1 MATLTAS
8 NITDKVAVNRPT
20 VLSVRVCEPTE
31 SMEDRRAVFP
41 VDRRRRILQ
50 QVAEQQTIRIGE
62 LARELGVSEMT
73 IRRDISR
80 LEQDG
85 FLRHTYGGATAH
97 LTKSIEL
104 AFNARALEH
113 TLEKRLIGKR
123 AADDLAGTPVLY
135 VGPGTTTEQFSL
147 FLARMAGQQVITA
160 SLPVA
165 SLLGSRPAGNAGR
178 GGASARAS
186 TVIAL
191 GGTVRE
197 EELACVGP
205 IAAAA
210 LARYHADVAAAF
222 GVTELEDDLA
232 DVNRAA
238 IANSDRLVVLA
249 DGSKIGASAHA
260 IVAPARAIS
269 TLVTSAGAPAGELAA
284 LRDAGVEVVVATERS
299 RSGRRAAVLA
309 GPAGTAAAK
318 DDETPDAIHFP
329 QRDGLASNGRES
341 DW

>member
-1 MATLTAS
+1 MPTPRGPGRCSCGRKAADRCGLLCSSCAPPARHQGVVAARRIFRPEQPGYPTGKTARVMATLTAS
-8 NITDKVAVNRPT
+8 NITDKVAVNRATLPG
-20 VLSVRVCEPTE
+20 VRVCEPTE
-31 SMEDRRAVFP
+31 TMEDRGAVFP

-113 TLEKRLIGKR
+113 TLEKRLIGMR
-123 AADDLAGTPVLY
+123 AADDLAGTRVLY

-147 FLARMAGQQVITA
+147 FLARIAGQQVITA

-165 SLLGSRPAGNAGR
+165 SLLGSRPAH
-178 GGASARAS
+178 
-186 TVIAL
+186 VVAL

-210 LARYHADVAAAF
+210 LARYRVDVA
-222 GVTELEDDLA
+222 V
-232 DVNRAA
+232 
-238 IANSDRLVVLA
+238 
-249 DGSKIGASAHA
+249 IG
-260 IVAPARAIS
+260 
-269 TLVTSAGAPAGELAA
+269 
-284 LRDAGVEVVVATERS
+284 
-299 RSGRRAAVLA
+299 
-309 GPAGTAAAK
+309 
-318 DDETPDAIHFP
+318 
-329 QRDGLASNGRES
+329 
-341 DW
+341 

>member
-8 NITDKVAVNRPT
+8 NITDKVAANRAT
-20 VLSVRVCEPTE
+20 HTGVRVCEPTE
-31 SMEDRRAVFP
+31 TMEDRGAVFP

-62 LARELGVSEMT
+62 LARDLGVSEMT

-113 TLEKRLIGKR
+113 TLEKRLIGMR
-123 AADDLAGTPVLY
+123 AADDLAGTRVLY

-147 FLARMAGQQVITA
+147 FLARIAGQQVITA

-165 SLLGSRPAGNAGR
+165 SLLGSRPASTAGR
-178 GGASARAS
+178 AGPSSRAS
-186 TVIAL
+186 TVVAL

-210 LARYHADVAAAF
+210 LARYHADVAVIGAAGVSEAF

-232 DVNRAA
+232 EVNRAA
-238 IANSDRLVVLA
+238 IANSGRLVVLA
-249 DGSKIGASAHA
+249 DGSKVGASAHA
-260 IVAPARAIS
+260 VVAPARAIS
-269 TLVTSAGAPAGELAA
+269 TLVTSAGAPAGELSA
-284 LRDAGVEVVVATERS
+284 LRNAGVEVVVATERS
-299 RSGRRAAVLA
+299 RPGRRATV
-309 GPAGTAAAK
+309 
-318 DDETPDAIHFP
+318 
-329 QRDGLASNGRES
+329 RSNGRES

>member
-8 NITDKVAVNRPT
+8 NIADKTSIDRPT
-20 VLSVRVCEPTE
+20 TRNVKVCEPAHLGRT
-31 SMEDRRAVFP
+31 APVFP
-41 VDRRRRILQ
+41 VDRRRRILD
-50 QVAEQQTIRIGE
+50 QVARQQTIRIGE

-97 LTKSIEL
+97 ITKSIEL

-113 TLEKRLIGKR
+113 TLEKRLIGMR
-123 AADDLAGTPVLY
+123 AADDLATTPVLY

-147 FLARMAGQQVITA
+147 FLARTPGQQVITG

-165 SLLGSRPAGNAGR
+165 SLLGSRPAH
-178 GGASARAS
+178 
-186 TVIAL
+186 VVAL

-210 LARYHADVAAAF
+210 LARYRADVAVIGAAGVSAAF
-222 GVTELEDDLA
+222 GVSELEDDLA
-232 DVNRAA
+232 EVNRTA
-238 IANSDRLVVLA
+238 IAHSGRLVVLA
-249 DGSKIGASAHA
+249 DGSKVGASAHA
-260 IVAPARAIS
+260 IVAPASAIS
-269 TLVTSAGAPAGELAA
+269 TLVTSAGAPAAELAA
-284 LRDAGVEVVVATERS
+284 LREAGVEVVIATERS
-299 RSGRRAAVLA
+299 RFARRVGGRAAAASLR
-309 GPAGTAAAK
+309 AGTGAAAGK
-318 DDETPDAIHFP
+318 AM
-329 QRDGLASNGRES
+329 GRTGPRS
-341 DW
+341 TRSTRG